1 MRPADIRQKA
11 RDLIASVGMRD
22 ISAGLALAK
31 GDVAQAAEHLDVKI
45 AALTEARALIE
56 PLVAAAR
63 AEAAAKKAQGSFDF
77 THGGTDDH

>member
-22 ISAGLALAK
+22 ITAGLALAK
-31 GDVAQAAEHLDVKI
+31 GDAAQAAEDLDVKI

-56 PLVAAAR
+56 PLAAAAR
-63 AEAAAKKAQGSFDF
+63 AEVAAKKARGALFF
-77 THGGTDDH
+77 HGGTDDH